1 MIIVSLSMSM
11 SLSMSINCLPNELLL
26 KIITY
31 LPNDRS
37 EFKNKFS
44 LNSLFILAKTSKLF
58 CIRIK
63 EYCNYLVH
71 NHRQNLHINDI
82 FTILKILNFVD
93 CKDIIMLHESGANK
107 QVLMHFS
114 FNNLKNYINNYID
127 KMCYDDDDITV
138 NYNTIQS
145 IFCFGWGMRFIFDPA
160 DEEIY
165 EKMYIYGIKSD
176 EILEFEK
183 IFMKR
188 KDFMKKSHLFSN
200 VLKI

>member
-1 MIIVSLSMSM
+1 MSINANM
-11 SLSMSINCLPNELLL
+11 NININCLPNELLS

-37 EFKNKFS
+37 EFKDKFS
-44 LNSLFILAKTSKLF
+44 LSSLFALAKTSKLF
-58 CIRIK
+58 CTRIK

-71 NHRQNLHINDI
+71 THRQNLHISDI
-82 FTILKILNFVD
+82 FIILKILNFVD
-93 CKDIIMLHESGANK
+93 KNIIILHESGINK
-107 QVLMHFS
+107 HVLIHSS
-114 FNNLKNYINNYID
+114 FNGLKNYIDNYIN
-127 KMCYDDDDITV
+127 KMCYDDDDIIV

-145 IFCFGWGMRFIFDPA
+145 IFCFGWGMRFVFEPA

-176 EILEFEK
+176 EKLEFEK

-188 KDFMKKSHLFSN
+188 KDFLKKSHLFSN